1 MHAILRWSNLC
12 ASWLSGPAC
21 KKFEHSDTALRS
33 PFRSHMARTIQYHG
47 RRLTPTLF
55 TNLNTWFLTQHTNSF
70 GDPSSFI
77 CYPQLSAEFQ

>member
-47 RRLTPTLF
+47 RRLTPVTPPIGSTTIHAAF
-55 TNLNTWFLTQHTNSF
+55 AVTR
-70 GDPSSFI
+70 
-77 CYPQLSAEFQ
+77 